1 MTATTA
7 TPADASAEDARARNK
22 DLIFT
27 VLSEAGIRILT
38 ADFDGNGDSGQIE
51 NIQAWRIDP
60 EKFPGSVADQIP
72 LPDHKV
78 LIASQKPDDL
88 PAETSLW
95 EAIEILAYDYLD
107 ETHMGWEVGEGSYG
121 TFVFSVPKRTITLE
135 HHRRY
140 TVAHTTKLEI

>member
-1 MTATTA
+1 VDCLQEFTIVMPRLS
-7 TPADASAEDARARNK
+7 PARLHRVEQFQCDLPIPLRHSRQHARLPDAGHA
-22 DLIFT
+22 
-27 VLSEAGIRILT
+27 VIRT
-38 ADFDGNGDSGQIE
+38 NPDSGIGQKSIS
-51 NIQAWRIDP
+51 
-60 EKFPGSVADQIP
+60 GIP
-72 LPDHKV
+72 STQP
-78 LIASQKPDDL
+78 
-88 PAETSLW
+88 SLW